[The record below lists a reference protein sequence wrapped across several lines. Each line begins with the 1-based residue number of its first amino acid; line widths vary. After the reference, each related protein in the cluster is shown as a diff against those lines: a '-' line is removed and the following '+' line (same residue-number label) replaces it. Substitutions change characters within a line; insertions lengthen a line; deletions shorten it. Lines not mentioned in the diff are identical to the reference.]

1 MRKCDWTDY
10 RQALE
15 ENNFNTA
22 VAVQTLQ
29 ERGFSL
35 NDIVEAGKELEM
47 RAKNPLI
54 KKAMM
59 EENSQY
65 HRGDPFNQKLLKEN
79 SEALASVIRAGG
91 KK

>member
-15 ENNFNTA
+15 ENKFNAA

-35 NDIVEAGKELEM
+35 NDIDEARKELEA
-47 RAKNPLI
+47 RANNPLI
-54 KKAMM
+54 EKAMM

-65 HRGDPFNQKLLKEN
+65 FKGNPINQKLLKEN
-79 SEALASVIRAGG
+79 GEALASVIRAGG

>member
-54 KKAMM
+54 KKAMTA
-59 EENSQY
+59 EKSHTFGIIIFSIFKN
-65 HRGDPFNQKLLKEN
+65 FLTLLLTN
-79 SEALASVIRAGG
+79 
-91 KK
+91 

>member
-15 ENNFNTA
+15 ENKFNAA

-35 NDIVEAGKELEM
+35 NDIDEARKELEA
-47 RAKNPLI
+47 RANNPLI
-54 KKAMM
+54 EKAMM
-59 EENSQY
+59 EEI
-65 HRGDPFNQKLLKEN
+65 NQKLLKEN
-79 SEALASVIRAGG
+79 GEALASVIRAGG